1 MNESMSSKVND
12 KYHELNA
19 ELKEAFDKV
28 KQERDELKVKLKL
41 TQYEVS
47 DKWDAAEGK
56 WQTFKD
62 KNAVIAK
69 SVGKAGDDVATGFK
83 ALGKELK
90 NAYKDIRAG
99 IDSSKLTK

>member
-12 KYHELNA
+12 KYHELNE
-19 ELKEAFDKV
+19 ELKEFFEKV

-41 TQYEVS
+41 TKYEAQ
-47 DKWDAAEGK
+47 DKWDIVEGK

-69 SVGKAGDDVATGFK
+69 SVGKAGDDLATGFK
-83 ALGKELK
+83 ALGKEIK
-90 NAYKDIRAG
+90 HAYKDIRAG

>member
-12 KYHELNA
+12 KYHELNE
-19 ELKEAFDKV
+19 ELKEFYDKV
-28 KQERDELKVKLKL
+28 QQERDELKVKLKL
-41 TQYEVS
+41 TKYEVS
-47 DKWDAAEGK
+47 DKWDIAEGK

-69 SVGKAGDDVATGFK
+69 SVGKAGEDVAAGFK
-83 ALGKELK
+83 SLGKELK
-90 NAYKDIRAG
+90 HAYKDIRAG

>member
-1 MNESMSSKVND
+1 MSESMSDKVND

-19 ELKEAFDKV
+19 ELKEVFEKV

-41 TQYEVS
+41 TKYEVEE
-47 DKWDAAEGK
+47 KWDIAEGK
-56 WQTFKD
+56 WQSFKN

-69 SVGKAGDDVATGFK
+69 SVGKAGGDVADGFK
-83 ALGKELK
+83 ALGTELK
-90 NAYKDIRAG
+90 HAYKDIRAG